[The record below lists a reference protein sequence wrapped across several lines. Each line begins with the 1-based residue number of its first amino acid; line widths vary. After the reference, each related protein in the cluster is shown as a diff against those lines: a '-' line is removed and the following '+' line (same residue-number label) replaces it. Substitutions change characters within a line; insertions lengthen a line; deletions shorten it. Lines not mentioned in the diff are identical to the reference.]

1 MLQLGDEIRRY
12 EWTQLDLNRTLV
24 LVIEQLQRI
33 EMLVSDGDAQPE
45 PEHLVHRWARLAAD
59 TSTTANLDRGCAAGK
74 TDTRANSAEID
85 LRALD
90 ALG

>member
-45 PEHLVHRWARLAAD
+45 PEHLVHR
-59 TSTTANLDRGCAAGK
+59 
-74 TDTRANSAEID
+74 
-85 LRALD
+85 
-90 ALG
+90 